1 MMANAAFQQTIIEL
15 INRSIELAETIVNT
29 NDRDAIKECH
39 RQLIEI
45 REEYKRLRATL
56 KKPEEGS

>member
-1 MMANAAFQQTIIEL
+1 MANAAFQQAIIEL

-29 NDRDAIKECH
+29 NDRDALKECH

-45 REEYKRLRATL
+45 REEYKRLRSTL
-56 KKPEEGS
+56 TKPEE